1 MWDQHVTMAQYP
13 GEDRGYSVNKGAVL
27 VPATVTEHHSLGDL
41 DNRHVYFAVL
51 KFKIKALAIQL
62 PRERPFLL
70 VCRQSSC
77 YFLT

>member
-1 MWDQHVTMAQYP
+1 MAQYP

-51 KFKIKALAIQL
+51 KFKIKVLEGPHPFQKL
-62 PRERPFLL
+62 MGRLLPFLFQRL
-70 VCRQSSC
+70 VVPGIP
-77 YFLT
+77 